1 MIMTSSDATTNKQ
14 YRRVLLTIN
23 NPEKYGITHDTIKD
37 TIKTSFPTTNYF
49 CMSDEIGAEGTYHIH
64 LVMQY
69 QTPVRFTQIKRH
81 FPTAHIDSL
90 NGTILQARDY
100 VEKTGKWQNSPK
112 SETSV
117 VGTFEE
123 WGVPKENKQ
132 GRRTD
137 LETLYSM
144 VKDGASDIEILD
156 VQPRAMMFL
165 DKIERVRQTLKAERY
180 STEFR
185 QLDVTYIWGPTG
197 TGKTRGVMEEHGY
210 DKVCRVTDYDH
221 PFERYNGEDVLIF
234 DEFRSQLRISD
245 MLNYLDGYPLMLP
258 CRYAN
263 RQACYTK
270 VYLILN
276 IPLDNQYRGVQMDE
290 PLTWKAFLRR
300 IHHVV
305 EYTAEGCNAE
315 PVPVQEALAGFTEI
329 NGDEG
334 LPF

>member
-1 MIMTSSDATTNKQ
+1 MSDNSCSQSRKWNI
-14 YRRVLLTIN
+14 TIN
-23 NPEKYGITHDTIKD
+23 NPLDKGFTHTKISEELQTLKSLVYYCMADESGQTHHTHI
-37 TIKTSFPTTNYF
+37 F
-49 CMSDEIGAEGTYHIH
+49 CAFSSA
-64 LVMQY
+64 
-69 QTPVRFTQIKRH
+69 VRFSTLKARL
-81 FPTAHIDSL
+81 PEAHLEAARGSVAQ
-90 NGTILQARDY
+90 NRDY
-100 VEKTGKWQNSPK
+100 IAKTGKWENDRKHGTRIP
-112 SETSV
+112 
-117 VGTFEE
+117 GTFEE
-123 WGVPKENKQ
+123 WGDAPEERQ

-137 LETLYSM
+137 LDDLYQM
-144 VKDGASDIEILD
+144 VKEGATDLEILE
-156 VQPRAMMFL
+156 VHPRAMMYL

-180 STEFR
+180 ATEFR

-221 PFERYNGEDVLIF
+221 PFERYNGEDTIVF

-270 VYLILN
+270 VYLISN
-276 IPLDNQYRGVQMDE
+276 VPLENQYRGVQMDE

-305 EYTAEGCNAE
+305 EYTAEGCNSE
-315 PVPVQEALAGFTEI
+315 PVPVQEALSGFTEI
-329 NGDEG
+329 NDDEG